1 MAQNN
6 TPVKAL
12 VLAGGGARGSYQVGV
27 WRALTELGWRPQ
39 IITGTSVGS
48 LNGAMFA
55 LDLYETARD
64 MWLTIRSQ
72 DVMEL
77 PAEDAPLPELH
88 AFLKDAV
95 TQGGMDVTPLEE
107 IVERVLDEEKLRK
120 SPIRLGLVTVE
131 QKTLKARELP
141 LEDIPEGKVKD
152 YLLASAACFPALRAH
167 TIDGVSYLDGG
178 YRDNMPTALAQKMGA
193 EELVCVD
200 LEGVG
205 ITRPNR
211 TGLPTTLIRSYWELG
226 DILHFEPATARRNIE
241 LGYHDT
247 LRAFGR
253 LRGCAYAVDSGAESS
268 ADAAAFH
275 AAIIARSL
283 NIPGITQ
290 VGEDFL
296 KDCDGREVILN
307 ATEGEC
313 ILDPDAA
320 ARQSA
325 ITCICEMQR
334 QNEEL
339 NAQLELP
346 NRTRDGEEF
355 ELLANCFGPED
366 VGTAMESGAS
376 GVGLLRSSY
385 MMMPGHAMDE
395 QEQYLFYTSCL
406 AAARGRTVTV
416 RTFDFGADR
425 TMADAYQG
433 VQSSKLG
440 LRGIRSSLR
449 NLPQMAVQ
457 ICALMRAAVKGPLR
471 VMFPMVTD
479 IEDWDSAMQVVDYCR
494 RKLTERGEEFEPDV
508 PFGVM
513 LSIPAACLTAEDFTA
528 HGCRFF
534 VIGTNDLTQYT
545 HAVSRELAIAEHYY
559 RPASPAM
566 KKLIAMVV
574 EAAKKADIPVTICGL
589 AVGNAVNATQYLRLG
604 LRSFSMSPQNLL
616 TIKKAL
622 RDAEAR

>member
-27 WRALTELGWRPQ
+27 WRALIELGWRPQ

-77 PAEDAPLPELH
+77 PAEDAPLSELH

-268 ADAAAFH
+268 ADAAAFY
-275 AAIIARSL
+275 AAFEAV
-283 NIPGITQ
+283 Q
-290 VGEDFL
+290 
-296 KDCDGREVILN
+296 KDVREKHPSTLT
-307 ATEGEC
+307 A
-313 ILDPDAA
+313 DAA
-320 ARQSA
+320 
-325 ITCICEMQR
+325 
-334 QNEEL
+334 L
-339 NAQLELP
+339 
-346 NRTRDGEEF
+346 
-355 ELLANCFGPED
+355 LLAKLSDAELAPLEAVAED
-366 VGTAMESGAS
+366 VGVDPAP
-376 GVGLLRSSY
+376 Y
-385 MMMPGHAMDE
+385 
-395 QEQYLFYTSCL
+395 YTTRTLGEAFL
-406 AAARGRTVTV
+406 AKC
-416 RTFDFGADR
+416 DF
-425 TMADAYQG
+425 
-433 VQSSKLG
+433 
-440 LRGIRSSLR
+440 
-449 NLPQMAVQ
+449 
-457 ICALMRAAVKGPLR
+457 
-471 VMFPMVTD
+471 
-479 IEDWDSAMQVVDYCR
+479 
-494 RKLTERGEEFEPDV
+494 ER
-508 PFGVM
+508 
-513 LSIPAACLTAEDFTA
+513 
-528 HGCRFF
+528 
-534 VIGTNDLTQYT
+534 
-545 HAVSRELAIAEHYY
+545 
-559 RPASPAM
+559 
-566 KKLIAMVV
+566 
-574 EAAKKADIPVTICGL
+574 
-589 AVGNAVNATQYLRLG
+589 
-604 LRSFSMSPQNLL
+604 LRSFEPLFEGEAGPAQAARAALL
-616 TIKKAL
+616 PNTFLQAL
-622 RDAEAR
+622 VCRALTGRVPPEEMET